1 MTFDRILNFVLS
13 HTNGI
18 YYRIKFK
25 LLRKKVTIGR
35 NFRVRERLKIKG
47 PGRVI
52 IGNGILIDGR
62 GHPVTPFT
70 HSKNALI
77 RIGDNS
83 FVNGTRFG
91 CQDEIDIGPHA
102 ILGDAR
108 ILDTD
113 FHSIEINRWSKD
125 AVVLH
130 APIKI
135 GRNVWIAAGAVIL
148 KGVEIGENS
157 VIGFASVV
165 TDDVPPNSVAAG
177 NPARVIKKLTI

>member
-1 MTFDRILNFVLS
+1 MTLARILNFVLS
-13 HTNGI
+13 HTNAL
-18 YYRIKFK
+18 YYRTKFK
-25 LLRKKVTIGR
+25 LLGKRVTIGR
-35 NFRVRERLKIKG
+35 NFRIRGKLKIKG

-52 IGNGILIDGR
+52 IGNDVLIDGR

-70 HSKNALI
+70 YSKNAVI
-77 RIGDNS
+77 RIGDHS
-83 FVNGTRFG
+83 FLNGTRFG
-91 CQDEIDIGPHA
+91 CQDEIDVGPYA

-125 AVVLH
+125 AAVLH

-135 GRNVWIAAGAVIL
+135 GKNCWVAAGAVIL

-165 TDDVPPNSVAAG
+165 TKDIPSNCVVAG
-177 NPARVIKKLTI
+177 NPAIVVNELT